1 MVFSNVNVKG
11 YINLK
16 LAELNFKDG
25 SPQTAYQLF
34 FMPVS
39 GDEIKLYQEQYA
51 LQLNKFHNI
60 IKDTSLLSINV
71 TANKQKITLTS
82 LIRNGLYKKAGL
94 VQHFAFICAS
104 FESSVAWD
112 TAPRFNPNNIEL
124 RLLWN
129 IKGKLLRFLYIY
141 YMYSVFQKLHFAIAK
156 CKNR

>member
-16 LAELNFKDG
+16 LAELNFKDR

-39 GDEIKLYQEQYA
+39 GDEKKLYQEHYA
-51 LQLNKFHNI
+51 LQFNKFHDI

-71 TANKQKITLTS
+71 TANKQKITLTN

-94 VQHFAFICAS
+94 VQHFAFICTS

-112 TAPRFNPNNIEL
+112 TTPRFNPNNIEL
-124 RLLWN
+124 RLRWN
-129 IKGKLLRFLYIY
+129 IKCKFLRFLYIFCCRI
-141 YMYSVFQKLHFAIAK
+141 FQKVRFENVK
-156 CKNR
+156 CKNT